1 MINVLQ
7 FFWLKFVLPWQQ
19 KILNKTKTPKIF
31 DEKISVIVENFFSS
45 ETSSSDEISVS
56 NEPFFLGDEKKKIP
70 GVGVGQKIRSG
81 VAARYW
87 RCTFW
92 TRYGKWVTAL
102 KLLK

>member
-56 NEPFFLGDEKKKIP
+56 NEPFFLGDEKKKFRASASGKKFG
-70 GVGVGQKIRSG
+70 GVLLRGTDGVLSEPDLENEWQP
-81 VAARYW
+81 
-87 RCTFW
+87 
-92 TRYGKWVTAL
+92 
-102 KLLK
+102 